1 MPERSD
7 EERSLRLR
15 LKRLEERQVVRAV
28 ELLADDRA
36 GFWEGWENGGYHMR
50 DGPWAE
56 QRFRSEGER
65 FEGAGR

>member
-28 ELLADDRA
+28 ELLAENRA

-50 DGPWAE
+50 GDPWAE
-56 QRFRSEGER
+56 QRFRDDGER
-65 FEGAGR
+65 FLGR